1 MSIVKIN
8 NEQDTFYTIRTRAFG
23 SQRVQ
28 PWWAI
33 DLLMLFSKIKQ
44 TFPTLTLLRE
54 SVLHSERL
62 KGEDGTLELATTQTN
77 NTLTVIDSTYTDVVV
92 RTNKTDLSELE
103 CINKMI
109 AFG

>member
-8 NEQDTFYTIRTRAFG
+8 NEQDTFYTIRTRVWVTMSSTVVGYRSFN
-23 SQRVQ
+23 
-28 PWWAI
+28 AI
-33 DLLMLFSKIKQ
+33 FENKTNISDSHSPK
-44 TFPTLTLLRE
+44 RE
-54 SVLHSERL
+54 RVLHSERL